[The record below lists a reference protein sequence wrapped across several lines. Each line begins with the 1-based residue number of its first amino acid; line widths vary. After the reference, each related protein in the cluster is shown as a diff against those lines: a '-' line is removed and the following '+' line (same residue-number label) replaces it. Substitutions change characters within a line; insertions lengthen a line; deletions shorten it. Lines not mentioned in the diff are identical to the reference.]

1 MSKIWALTKVMF
13 KAGGA
18 FAGTGG
24 MRRANG
30 RAKKNSPLSLVF
42 VLLILLIAAAS
53 LTASYYSEM
62 ILAKNGN
69 YMDDFAKVISLVGF
83 IWTFAFTLNFT
94 VSFFFLSTDNDT
106 YLPLPIQ
113 PSHIFFAR
121 LFATLI
127 SAYLVQVVFLL
138 PVFIAYD
145 MIMGVTIFAIVNQ
158 FLLFTFNP
166 LISLGLIFI
175 VFLLIAKVFNIQ
187 KHRKMVSGIMFAMMF
202 ILFIGAGMSTSIL
215 GTTDLI
221 DPTTSLPTA
230 EGYQQ
235 LANNIAMIVKSTAF
249 LDWFRNPFAFAMQ
262 GKDITS
268 LGYAGIYILISI
280 AFLAVSLLLAQ
291 LFYSSVIVG
300 SDDKGSKHKSRGVD
314 EEIKLEKP
322 DKTPLR
328 ALISKER
335 RTLWRSGIYFSQ
347 LILPIFIMVFITLAT
362 FVIIIISDSS
372 TAGQSDNIIQ
382 TLRQVGGS
390 LTTIDSGAVAFYGAA
405 IAGFFGSTVLVS
417 ATAVSREGPNAYL
430 MKVMPVSPQ
439 KQIYSKMFEGILLSS
454 IVLGLIILAG
464 IFILNFNWLY
474 SIMLAII
481 CFLNVVMINYAMVLI
496 DLRRPMLHWT
506 NEIIVTKQNL
516 NTFLGMLVGWVDALI
531 YIGLGTIVL
540 LYAGRYSALYSI
552 AIMVAVPVLVIYIF
566 DHHVKKKGDLILSHI
581 E

>member
-1 MSKIWALTKVMF
+1 MF

-42 VLLILLIAAAS
+42 VLLILLIAAGS

-145 MIMGVTIFAIVNQ
+145 MIMGVTVFAIINQ
-158 FLLFTFNP
+158 ILLFTFNP
-166 LISLGLIFI
+166 LISLGLIFV

-221 DPTTSLPTA
+221 DPTTNLPTS

-235 LANNIAMIVKSTAF
+235 LASNIALIVKSTAF
-249 LDWFRNPFAFAMQ
+249 LDWFRNPFALAMQ
-262 GKDITS
+262 GNGISS

-280 AFLAVSLLLAQ
+280 AFLGISLLLAQ

-300 SDDKGSKHKSRGVD
+300 SDDKGSRRKSKGVD

-362 FVIIIISDSS
+362 FVIIIVSDSS
-372 TAGQSDNIIQ
+372 TSGQSVSIIQ
-382 TLRQVGGS
+382 TLRQVGSS

-439 KQIYSKMFEGILLSS
+439 KQIYSKMFEGVILSS

-464 IFILNFNWLY
+464 VFFLNLNWLY
-474 SIMLAII
+474 SIMLAVI

-516 NTFLGMLVGWVDALI
+516 NTFLGMLIGWVAAII
-531 YIGLGTIVL
+531 YIGLGTLVL
-540 LYAGRYSALYSI
+540 LYAGKYSALYSI
-552 AIMVAVPVLVIYIF
+552 AIMVAVPALVIYIF
-566 DHHVKKKGDLILSHI
+566 DRQVKKKGDLILSHI